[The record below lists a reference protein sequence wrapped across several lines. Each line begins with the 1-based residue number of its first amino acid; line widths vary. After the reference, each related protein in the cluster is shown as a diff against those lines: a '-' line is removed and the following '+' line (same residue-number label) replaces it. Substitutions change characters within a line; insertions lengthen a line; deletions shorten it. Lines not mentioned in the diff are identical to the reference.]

1 MGGLNLTKYVGELAS
16 ALLEARL
23 KMADVTAAV
32 EFCSAVHQKVKNL
45 KLDYFY
51 YYFVVWFSMAPILDI
66 QGNPFYHYSRLF
78 YHFHPRHIFLSLIN
92 PNKRGMPA
100 ATK

>member
-51 YYFVVWFSMAPILDI
+51 YYFVV
-66 QGNPFYHYSRLF
+66 
-78 YHFHPRHIFLSLIN
+78 
-92 PNKRGMPA
+92 
-100 ATK
+100 